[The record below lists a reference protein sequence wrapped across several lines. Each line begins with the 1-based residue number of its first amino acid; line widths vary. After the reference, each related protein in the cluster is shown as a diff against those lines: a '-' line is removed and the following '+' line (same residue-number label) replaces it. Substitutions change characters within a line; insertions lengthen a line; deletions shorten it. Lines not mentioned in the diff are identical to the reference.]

1 MLFVGSN
8 PTPSTTK
15 RDRRPLA
22 LAPGAASSI
31 LPLMAVRRYSVI
43 RPDGSEGEL
52 LEVDQPLS
60 APDLTTHP
68 LTGEPLRRMIE
79 NPTLSGRW
87 TDRAMGAAAKDSTKL
102 KAGGFRKLERDG
114 DSWRDVT

>member
-8 PTPSTTK
+8 PTPSTTN

-68 LTGEPLRRMIE
+68 LTGEPLRRVIE

-102 KAGGFRKLERDG
+102 KAGGFRKFERDG

>member
-1 MLFVGSN
+1 
-8 PTPSTTK
+8 
-15 RDRRPLA
+15 
-22 LAPGAASSI
+22 
-31 LPLMAVRRYSVI
+31 MAVRRYSVI

-60 APDLTTHP
+60 APDLVTHP
-68 LTGEPLRRMIE
+68 QTGEPLRRLIE

-87 TDRAMGAAAKDSTKL
+87 TDRAMGAAARDSSKL

>member
-1 MLFVGSN
+1 M
-8 PTPSTTK
+8 
-15 RDRRPLA
+15 A
-22 LAPGAASSI
+22 L
-31 LPLMAVRRYSVI
+31 RRYNVI

-68 LTGEPLRRMIE
+68 LTGETLRRVIE

-87 TDRAMGAAAKDSTKL
+87 TDRAMGAAAKDSSKL

-114 DSWRDVT
+114 DTWRDVT